1 MNLQMKHNK
10 MEEQFLK
17 RRKKG
22 NQQEKQNLHKIAV
35 RLTQAI
41 CQQQ

>member
-17 RRKKG
+17 RRKKRQPAG
-22 NQQEKQNLHKIAV
+22 EAE
-35 RLTQAI
+35 LT
-41 CQQQ
+41 